1 MVSYA
6 FISGDIMSLTDRDI
20 QAIQHFRE
28 GVTSGRHWYIALLEA
43 INLWQSPEEDY
54 DGRHYQYLIAGEAF
68 DWLLLAERLTS
79 EVAGLIPED
88 ELTNL
93 LLFDRPPL
101 EITRQEFRRLIG
113 ATKYQAYLNF
123 LYGILVEESL
133 VMAVIEEIRKER
145 RAQGIGDDD
154 GVAEAAY
161 RRIYGAS
168 QKELLDQFRRE
179 KSYPR
184 LKSTSLS
191 ELKEFTYWLFKYR
204 IRRCDQSRVASD
216 TRKALTRLHR
226 LWHQKNSPLEDKGF
240 S

>member
-1 MVSYA
+1 MT
-6 FISGDIMSLTDRDI
+6 LTDRDV
-20 QAIQHFRE
+20 QAIQHLRE
-28 GVTSGRHWYIALLEA
+28 GVTSGKHWYVTLLEA
-43 INLWQSPEEDY
+43 IRLWQSPEEDY

-68 DWLLLAERLTS
+68 DWLLLAERLTG

-88 ELTNL
+88 ELTSL

-101 EITRQEFRRLIG
+101 EITKQEFRRLIG
-113 ATKYQAYLNF
+113 ASKYQAYLNY
-123 LYGILVEESL
+123 LYGVLVEESL
-133 VMAVIEEIRKER
+133 VMAVTDEIRKER
-145 RAQGIGDDD
+145 RINGIMDDV

-161 RRIYGAS
+161 RRIYGAAME
-168 QKELLDQFRRE
+168 ELLEQFRRE
-179 KSYPR
+179 KTYPR
-184 LKSTSLS
+184 LRSTSLS

-226 LWHQKNSPLEDKGF
+226 LWQQKNPPAEDKGF